1 MSQARS
7 SHPHG
12 GGTPSDWIPI
22 LIPAWT
28 SVSASFLAWSRHWGR
43 IRIVHRSRASA
54 GARRSNARVTL
65 WVQRDAIVC
74 ITSAGSI
81 ITPRFLPLHFK
92 RSKLRGTTVLHRS
105 TATHGRRTFSSRQ
118 VVDITLGQTI
128 NHDAVL
134 RQVLV
139 VCSAI
144 HIGVLRDALLARFPT
159 DQGPSHGAS
168 NDAGRDNQ
176 KCGSQHDPA
185 SPLHMRDEKENVD
198 KKGQQRHQQGGKSQ
212 DEEGK

>member
-1 MSQARS
+1 M
-7 SHPHG
+7 
-12 GGTPSDWIPI
+12 
-22 LIPAWT
+22 
-28 SVSASFLAWSRHWGR
+28 SASFLAWSRHWGR

-65 WVQRDAIVC
+65 WVQRDAIVS

-144 HIGVLRDALLARFPT
+144 HIGVLRDALLAGFPT

-198 KKGQQRHQQGGKSQ
+198 EKGQQRHQQGGKSQ